1 MVYYLQHGEGPIFFE
16 FDEAKSASNKRKH
29 GIDFVE
35 AQRMWADPRRA
46 QLNGHPGEEERFLIV
61 APIGD
66 RFWTAAVTYRGER
79 VRVIS
84 VRRSRREE
92 VVAYG
97 QRHQH

>member
-1 MVYYLQHGEGPIFFE
+1 LVYYLQRGEGPVSFE
-16 FDEAKSASNKRKH
+16 FDEAKSAANKVMH

-35 AQRMWADPRRA
+35 AQELWADPWRA
-46 QLNGHPGEEERFLIV
+46 QLKGRPGDEERFLIV

-66 RFWTAAVTYRGER
+66 EFWTAAVTYRGET

-92 VVAYG
+92 VRAYG
-97 QRHQH
+97 RGDQR